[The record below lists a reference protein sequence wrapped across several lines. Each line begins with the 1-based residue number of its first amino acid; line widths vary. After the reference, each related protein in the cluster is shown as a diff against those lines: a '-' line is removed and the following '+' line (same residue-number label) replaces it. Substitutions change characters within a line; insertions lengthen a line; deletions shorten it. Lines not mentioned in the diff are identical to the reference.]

1 MFTGCGV
8 VSGQSQYLTRDAVR
22 PHTGLDVNRQIQ
34 MENGVTSGIC
44 PVYQNQTYSNAVQES
59 VVNSVSTHLNPT
71 PPPVAPPVLKLGQEG
86 FKKVCRTEEDSPC
99 PFPGLASGVLEM
111 RVKEGSKIRN
121 LMGFAMARMQGEKGG
136 SRGGVSGEGLRQVI
150 FTGSGRAVT
159 KTITCAEIM
168 KRKVGS
174 LHQLTKLRYK
184 VVKEVW
190 ESNEGG
196 TSEMTVHRTVPSI
209 SILLSKDPLDPQ
221 EPGYQPPE
229 TLSALWEEKEGTPR
243 NQATSLRR
251 LSVHCGRRKR
261 VSTPQRQLSRDLL
274 NLCHTPAS
282 LTVREYVWGK
292 ESQSFPLTDWL
303 NWCQTTQRNESEE
316 FIWRCPPL
324 KHNAETIRTLRQN
337 SAFSEELSTTSSS
350 RGQFDWDLKA
360 CLYIYTAFWG
370 CVSRYVQH
378 GVTDSH
384 LILKP

>member
-8 VSGQSQYLTRDAVR
+8 VSGQNQYLPRDAVVG
-22 PHTGLDVNRQIQ
+22 PHPGLEVNRAIQ
-34 MENGVTSGIC
+34 MENVVTSGTC
-44 PVYQNQTYSNAVQES
+44 SVYQDQSYCNASQPAVINNGSNLLMSNTAQV
-59 VVNSVSTHLNPT
+59 
-71 PPPVAPPVLKLGQEG
+71 PPPAIKLGQDG

-121 LMGFAMARMQGEKGG
+121 LMGFAMARMQGEKGVSG
-136 SRGGVSGEGLRQVI
+136 GGVSSDGLRQVV

-190 ESNEGG
+190 ESSEGG

-229 TLSALWEEKEGTPR
+229 TLSALWEEKESVEIGIS
-243 NQATSLRR
+243 QTSTCKRPFGPLPY
-251 LSVHCGRRKR
+251 SSFPQCKR
-261 VSTPQRQLSRDLL
+261 VCLGEGVSVL
-274 NLCHTPAS
+274 
-282 LTVREYVWGK
+282 
-292 ESQSFPLTDWL
+292 
-303 NWCQTTQRNESEE
+303 
-316 FIWRCPPL
+316 PP
-324 KHNAETIRTLRQN
+324 H
-337 SAFSEELSTTSSS
+337 
-350 RGQFDWDLKA
+350 
-360 CLYIYTAFWG
+360 
-370 CVSRYVQH
+370 
-378 GVTDSH
+378 
-384 LILKP
+384 

>member
-8 VSGQSQYLTRDAVR
+8 VSGQNQYLSRDAVR
-22 PHTGLDVNRQIQ
+22 PHPGLDVNRAIQ
-34 MENGVTSGIC
+34 MENGVASGTC
-44 PVYQNQTYSNAVQES
+44 SVYQDQTYCNTGQPA
-59 VVNSVSTHLNPT
+59 VVNNSSNLLKPT
-71 PPPVAPPVLKLGQEG
+71 TVQVPPPAIKLGQEG

-121 LMGFAMARMQGEKGG
+121 LMGFAMARMQGEKG
-136 SRGGVSGEGLRQVI
+136 VSGGSVSSDGLRQVV

-190 ESNEGG
+190 ESSEGE

-229 TLSALWEEKEGTPR
+229 TLSALWEEKEGVGSGVSQT
-243 NQATSLRR
+243 ATCKRPLGPLGPLPYS
-251 LSVHCGRRKR
+251 SFHQCKR
-261 VSTPQRQLSRDLL
+261 VCLGEGVSVL
-274 NLCHTPAS
+274 
-282 LTVREYVWGK
+282 
-292 ESQSFPLTDWL
+292 
-303 NWCQTTQRNESEE
+303 
-316 FIWRCPPL
+316 PP
-324 KHNAETIRTLRQN
+324 H
-337 SAFSEELSTTSSS
+337 
-350 RGQFDWDLKA
+350 
-360 CLYIYTAFWG
+360 
-370 CVSRYVQH
+370 
-378 GVTDSH
+378 
-384 LILKP
+384 

>member
-8 VSGQSQYLTRDAVR
+8 VSGQNQYLPRDAVG
-22 PHTGLDVNRQIQ
+22 PHLGLEVNRAIQ
-34 MENGVTSGIC
+34 MENGVTSGTC
-44 PVYQNQTYSNAVQES
+44 SVYQDQTYCNAGQQA
-59 VVNSVSTHLNPT
+59 VVNNGSNLLKSKTVQV
-71 PPPVAPPVLKLGQEG
+71 PPPAIKLGQEG

-136 SRGGVSGEGLRQVI
+136 VSSDGLRQVV

-168 KRKVGS
+168 KRKVGA

-190 ESNEGG
+190 ESSEGG

-229 TLSALWEEKEGTPR
+229 TLSALWEEKEGVEIAVSQTGTCKRPFEPLPYSSFP
-243 NQATSLRR
+243 Q
-251 LSVHCGRRKR
+251 CKR
-261 VSTPQRQLSRDLL
+261 VCLGEGVSVL
-274 NLCHTPAS
+274 
-282 LTVREYVWGK
+282 
-292 ESQSFPLTDWL
+292 
-303 NWCQTTQRNESEE
+303 
-316 FIWRCPPL
+316 PP
-324 KHNAETIRTLRQN
+324 H
-337 SAFSEELSTTSSS
+337 
-350 RGQFDWDLKA
+350 
-360 CLYIYTAFWG
+360 
-370 CVSRYVQH
+370 
-378 GVTDSH
+378 
-384 LILKP
+384 

>member
-8 VSGQSQYLTRDAVR
+8 VSGQSHYLIRDAVR
-22 PHTGLDVNRQIQ
+22 PHPGLEVNRPIQI
-34 MENGVTSGIC
+34 ENGVTSGNC
-44 PVYQNQTYSNAVQES
+44 SVYQDQTHCNAGQLT
-59 VVNSVSTHLNPT
+59 VVNNGSNLLKPT
-71 PPPVAPPVLKLGQEG
+71 QVQVPPPIKLGQEG

-121 LMGFAMARMQGEKGG
+121 LMGFAMARMQGEKG
-136 SRGGVSGEGLRQVI
+136 VSGGGMSGDGLRQVV

-190 ESNEGG
+190 ESSEGG

-229 TLSALWEEKEGTPR
+229 TLSALWEEREGVETGVLQSACKRPHGPLPYSSFP
-243 NQATSLRR
+243 Q
-251 LSVHCGRRKR
+251 CKR
-261 VSTPQRQLSRDLL
+261 VYLGEGVS
-274 NLCHTPAS
+274 
-282 LTVREYVWGK
+282 VV
-292 ESQSFPLTDWL
+292 
-303 NWCQTTQRNESEE
+303 
-316 FIWRCPPL
+316 PP
-324 KHNAETIRTLRQN
+324 H
-337 SAFSEELSTTSSS
+337 
-350 RGQFDWDLKA
+350 
-360 CLYIYTAFWG
+360 
-370 CVSRYVQH
+370 
-378 GVTDSH
+378 
-384 LILKP
+384 